1 MLKFP
6 KMLAG
11 CQVKVDAQ
19 LSGEGLGQPLL
30 QLFKIIMVIMTLPKQ
45 LPLKSFSWIPRK
57 TFQHITFSFEVLHDH
72 LAQIKKLSATE
83 TPRNGRC
90 SVWP

>member
-1 MLKFP
+1 
-6 KMLAG
+6 MLAG

-19 LSGEGLGQPLL
+19 LSGEDLGQPLL

-45 LPLKSFSWIPRK
+45 LPLKSCSWIPRE
-57 TFQHITFSFEVLHDH
+57 TFQPITFSFEVLHDQ
-72 LAQIKKLSATE
+72 LAQIKMLSATE